1 MCVIFLDFY
10 EIIFVYQI
18 VLYNIVCNKLINI
31 YLYRDCVNITFR
43 NMYMGKNIGYIN
55 SRFFSFFCLYFV

>member
-31 YLYRDCVNITFR
+31 YLYRDCVNIIFR
-43 NMYMGKNIGYIN
+43 NMYMGKNRGYIN

>member
-1 MCVIFLDFY
+1 MFVIFLDFY

-31 YLYRDCVNITFR
+31 YLYRDCVNIIFR
-43 NMYMGKNIGYIN
+43 NMYMGKNICYIN